1 MDSITVY
8 ADYVCPFCYLGR
20 SSLETFRTRR
30 EEPLDVSWQPFD
42 LRANKRGADDEILD
56 GVDDAKGEEYYNQAK
71 RNVQRLQQ
79 QYDVEMAQD
88 LATNVDSWTAGVAS
102 LFVRERHPDDWE
114 AFDNALYRAL
124 WVDGR
129 DIGSR
134 DVVTG
139 VAADVG
145 LDSDAVETALSE
157 STWEDNYRNS
167 ITDSRENGISGVPT
181 FVYDD
186 RTARGAVPP
195 EQLSR
200 LVDGV
205 NAQ

>member
-20 SSLETFRTRR
+20 SSLEIFRDRR
-30 EEPLDVSWQPFD
+30 DEPLDVSWQPFD

-56 GVDDAKGEEYYNQAK
+56 GVDDGKGEEYYEQAK
-71 RNVQRLQQ
+71 RNVQHLQK

-88 LATNVDSWTAGVAS
+88 LATDVDSWTAGVAS
-102 LFVRERHPDDWE
+102 LFIRERHPDDWE
-114 AFDNALYRAL
+114 AFDNALYQAL

-129 DIGSR
+129 DIGSQ

-139 VAADVG
+139 VAEDVG
-145 LDSDAVETALSE
+145 LDPDVVETALSE
-157 STWEDNYRNS
+157 STWEDSYRESIDNS
-167 ITDSRENGISGVPT
+167 QGNGISGVPT
-181 FVYDD
+181 FVYGG

-205 NAQ
+205 DA

>member
-1 MDSITVY
+1 MESITVY
-8 ADYVCPFCYLGR
+8 ADYVCPFCHLGR
-20 SSLETFRTRR
+20 SSLETFRDRR
-30 EEPLDVSWQPFD
+30 EEPLEVSWQPFD

-56 GVDDAKGEEYYNQAK
+56 GVDDGKDEEYYSQAK

-88 LATNVDSWTAGVAS
+88 LATDVDSWTAGVAS
-102 LFVRERHPDDWE
+102 LFVRERHSDDWE

-124 WVDGR
+124 WVDRR
-129 DIGSR
+129 DIGSK
-134 DVVTG
+134 DVVTE

-145 LDSDAVETALSE
+145 LDPDVVETALSE
-157 STWEDNYRNS
+157 STWEDNYRESIDNS
-167 ITDSRENGISGVPT
+167 QANGISGVPT
-181 FVYDD
+181 FVYSG

-205 NAQ
+205 DA